1 MICIGTRT
9 ALMAE
14 RGIANGRCKIYRG
27 RKFPGHCEELQA
39 VLGCPNTRL
48 LYPGPE
54 AVTLSS
60 QLEGDDVLGGDFGDD
75 SCSRLAF
82 VVLDG
87 TWDEAKKVLTY
98 KIKTL

>member
-1 MICIGTRT
+1 
-9 ALMAE
+9 MAE

-27 RKFPGHCEELQA
+27 RKFPGHFEELQA
-39 VLGCPNTRL
+39 ILGGSNTRL

-54 AVTLSS
+54 AVTLR
-60 QLEGDDVLGGDFGDD
+60 QLEGDVLGDFGDD
-75 SCSRLAF
+75 KCSILTF